1 MDNMGFSILFEGKN
15 IERLLQGL
23 LVTGWIALVSVMFS
37 ILFGSLFGVVMTSK
51 SKTVKCL
58 SFLYIESIRII
69 PILVWLFIVYFG
81 LAKVINIHLSS
92 VVVSIIVFSLWGI
105 AEMGDLVRGAITSIP
120 NSQKEAGLA
129 LGLSSSELMIYVI
142 IPQAI
147 RRVIPGA
154 INLATRIVKTT
165 SLTVLIGVV
174 ELVKVSQQIIEVSAS
189 KEPRIAFY
197 IYGIIIV
204 LYFLICYPLSR
215 VASYLEKIWEV

>member
-1 MDNMGFSILFEGKN
+1 MDNMGFSILIEGKN

-23 LVTGWIALVSVMFS
+23 LVTGWIAIVSVAIS
-37 ILFGSLFGVVMTSK
+37 IIIGSLFGVVMTSK
-51 SKTVKCL
+51 SKVVRTL
-58 SFLYIESIRII
+58 SFIYIESIRII
-69 PILVWLFIVYFG
+69 PILVWLFIIYFG

-120 NSQKEAGLA
+120 NSQKESGLA
-129 LGLSSSELMIYVI
+129 IGLSKSNLMIYVI

-154 INLATRIVKTT
+154 INLSTRIVKTT

-189 KEPRIAFY
+189 REPRIAFLV
-197 IYGIIIV
+197 YGIIII

-215 VASYLEKIWEV
+215 VATYLEKLWEV